1 MASRCQHCAAFSIE
15 HALEAYSYFC
25 PYPHHETMSDL
36 CKSATSGCDM
46 CQLMVVSLKKERLPY
61 EDRHYGRSDLYSYLL
76 RRESQN
82 DDTHFNLCLDTRD
95 GFEISLLNE
104 LHLRSGF
111 VDLIKFRLATSR
123 RMPWHHLV
131 TT

>member
-15 HALEAYSYFC
+15 HALEAYSYFH
-25 PYPHHETMSDL
+25 PYPHYERMSDL

-46 CQLMVVSLKKERLPY
+46 CQLMVVSLKKKRLLY

-82 DDTHFNLCLDTRD
+82 EDAHFKLCLDTRGD
-95 GFEISLLNE
+95 FENGLVKE
-104 LHLRSGF
+104 LHLRGGF
-111 VDLIKFRLATSR
+111 VDLKFRLATSR
-123 RMPWHHLV
+123 RMPWHHLII
-131 TT
+131 T

>member
-1 MASRCQHCAAFSIE
+1 
-15 HALEAYSYFC
+15 
-25 PYPHHETMSDL
+25 
-36 CKSATSGCDM
+36 M
-46 CQLMVVSLKKERLPY
+46 CQLMVVSLKKERLRY

-95 GFEISLLNE
+95 SYESGLLNE

-111 VDLIKFRLATSR
+111 VDRIKFRLATSR

-131 TT
+131 IT